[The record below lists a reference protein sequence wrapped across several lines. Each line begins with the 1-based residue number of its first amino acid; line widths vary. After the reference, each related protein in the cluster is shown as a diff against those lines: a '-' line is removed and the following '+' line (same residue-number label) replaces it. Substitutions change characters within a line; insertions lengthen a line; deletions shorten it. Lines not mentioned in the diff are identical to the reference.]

1 MAKKRR
7 LVWQIYPSYL
17 LIILVSLVAVTWY
30 ASFTTRN
37 FFLEQKELELESHAY
52 LFENQILPYLQSLD
66 ESSVDLLC
74 KQAARN
80 SSVRITV
87 ILPSGRV
94 VGDSE
99 VDPDTMDNHADR
111 PEFRA
116 ALGGFEGTATRYSR
130 TLDKHFMYLGLPI
143 KENNE
148 LAAVL
153 RVSIP
158 LDIIDIEINNIQRRI
173 ILGGLIIA
181 FFATIVSLIVSRRI
195 SRPVEALKKSADYFI
210 QGDFQRRS
218 PVSNIEEIAELHEA
232 MKGMAGELHK
242 RINTIT
248 RQRNE
253 IEAIL
258 SSMVEGVIAVDME
271 ERIISINAAAA
282 EMLESDSSEAK
293 GRSVQEAV
301 RNSAFQD
308 FVKESLS
315 SSMPVEKEIAISTR
329 GDLFVNAHGTLLRD
343 EAGKQIGALIVLND
357 ITRLKRLENI
367 RTEFVANVSHEI
379 KTPITAIKG
388 FVETLADGRVKDE
401 GDVRRFLGIIANHV
415 SRLESIIEDLLK
427 LSRIE
432 KEVEE
437 EGILLRNEKLR
448 DIIETAV
455 QLCKANAEAKGINIG
470 LDCNQ
475 DLVARINAPL
485 LEQAIVNLL
494 DNAIKYSNESK
505 PVSIKAFQEERK
517 ALIKIIDQG
526 KGIEE
531 EHLPRLFERFYRVDK
546 ARSRSLGGTGLGL
559 AIVKHIIQA
568 HGGHVSVTSTPGV
581 GSTFTLYLPK

>member
-7 LVWQIYPSYL
+7 LVWHLYPSYL

-30 ASFTTRN
+30 ASFSTRN
-37 FFLEQKELELESHAY
+37 FFLEQKEIELESQAY
-52 LFENQILPYLQSLD
+52 LFENQILPYLESLD
-66 ESSVDLLC
+66 EKSIDPLC
-74 KQAARN
+74 KQAAQN

-99 VDPDTMDNHADR
+99 ADPDIMDNHADR

-116 ALGGFEGTATRYSR
+116 ALSGVEGTATRYSR
-130 TLDKHFMYLGLPI
+130 TLDKDFMYLGLPI
-143 KENNE
+143 RKDNE

-158 LDIIDIEINNIQRRI
+158 LDIIDIQINNIQRRI
-173 ILGGLIIA
+173 ILGGVIIA
-181 FFATIVSLIVSRRI
+181 VFAALVSLIVSRRI

-210 QGDFQRRS
+210 QGDFQRRI
-218 PVSNIEEIAELHEA
+218 PVSNIEEIVGLYESI
-232 MKGMAGELHK
+232 KGMAGELHQ

-258 SSMVEGVIAVDME
+258 SSMVEGVIAVDIE
-271 ERIISINAAAA
+271 ERIISMNAAAA
-282 EMLESDSSEAK
+282 EMLECSSSEAK

-301 RNSAFQD
+301 RNIAFQD
-308 FVKESLS
+308 FVKKSLS
-315 SSMPVEKEIAISTR
+315 STVPVEKEIALSSK
-329 GDLFVNAHGTLLRD
+329 GDLFVNGHGTLLRD

-357 ITRLKRLENI
+357 ITRLKRLEHI

-388 FVETLADGRVKDE
+388 FVETLADGSVKDE
-401 GDVRRFLGIIANHV
+401 GDVRRFLGIIESHV
-415 SRLESIIEDLLK
+415 SRLESIIEDLLR

-432 KEVEE
+432 KEAEE
-437 EGILLRNEKLR
+437 EGIFLRSERLRN
-448 DIIETAV
+448 IIETAV
-455 QLCKANAEAKGINIG
+455 QVCRPNSEAKGINIE
-470 LDCNQ
+470 LDCDE
-475 DLVARINAPL
+475 DLVARINPPL

-494 DNAIKYSNESK
+494 DNAVKYSDENK
-505 PVSIKAFQEERK
+505 SIRINAFQDEGEV
-517 ALIKIIDQG
+517 LVEIIDQG
-526 KGIEE
+526 KGIED

-568 HGGHVSVTSTPGV
+568 HRGHVSVISTPGV
-581 GSTFTLYLPK
+581 GSTFTLHLPR

>member
-30 ASFTTRN
+30 ASFSTRN
-37 FFLEQKELELESHAY
+37 FFLEQTELELESHAH
-52 LFENQILPYLQSLD
+52 LFENQILPYLEALD
-66 ESSVDLLC
+66 ENSIDLLC

-80 SSVRITV
+80 SSVRRTV

-99 VDPDTMDNHADR
+99 ADPDTMDNHADR

-116 ALGGFEGTATRYSR
+116 ALNGLQGTATRYSR
-130 TLDKHFMYLGLPI
+130 TLDKGFMYLGLPI
-143 KENNE
+143 REDNE

-158 LDIIDIEINNIQRRI
+158 LDIIDTEINNIQWRI
-173 ILGGLIIA
+173 ILGGFIIA
-181 FFATIVSLIVSRRI
+181 IFAAIVSLIVSRRI

-210 QGDFQRRS
+210 QGDFQRRIAV
-218 PVSNIEEIAELHEA
+218 PNIEEIVGLYES
-232 MKGMAGELHK
+232 MKGIAGELHH

-258 SSMVEGVIAVDME
+258 SSMVEGVIAVDMD
-271 ERIISINAAAA
+271 ERIICMNGAAA
-282 EMLESDSSEAK
+282 EMLESGSSEAK

-301 RNSAFQD
+301 RNIAFQA
-308 FVKESLS
+308 FVKKSLS
-315 SSMPVEKEIAISTR
+315 SRVPVEKEIALSSK

-388 FVETLADGRVKDE
+388 FVETLEDGRVKDE

-432 KEVEE
+432 KEAEE
-437 EGILLRNEKLR
+437 EGIFLRNEKLR
-448 DIIETAV
+448 NIIETAV
-455 QLCKANAEAKGINIG
+455 KVCKPNAEAKGINIA
-470 LDCNQ
+470 LDSDE
-475 DLVARINAPL
+475 DLVARINPPL
-485 LEQAIVNLL
+485 VEQAIVNLL
-494 DNAIKYSNESK
+494 DNAIKYSNENKSIR
-505 PVSIKAFQEERK
+505 IKAFQDEREV
-517 ALIKIIDQG
+517 LVEIVDQG
-526 KGIEE
+526 KGIED

-568 HGGHVSVTSTPGV
+568 HRGQVSVISTPGA
-581 GSTFTLYLPK
+581 GSTFTLHFPK